1 MIRKYKYSICI
12 TLMVVYLLDT
22 SYIFNAFTISLS
34 LFIAI
39 NNLIFWIEHLKYSR
53 RAKDLFGVDDLT
65 NTYLGTGIRTRIP
78 VKYKRIIFIITG
90 FDSFASD
97 FDLLVE
103 GLPSNVLTI
112 CPRAYGWD
120 FNDLHFLRNAKWNEI
135 YIYYEDIFKILYT
148 MTESIDIVAHSNG
161 CNIAALLASRH
172 KINKLFLLAPN
183 FSNSLPLCFLKFV
196 FLSVLEKPL
205 EFLFPIL
212 PLIQEDSLFCKGKRA
227 TSYMN
232 LDRMPSARW
241 LKRTA
246 VPFRAVVQQWRLQNS
261 ASKSGLWQTDQV
273 YLVQDEKDSV
283 VGPPN
288 KQIELIK
295 KHLFIDGQL
304 HIKIGSNLT
313 HDMIKRGTINA
324 WLREKLTETD

>member
-1 MIRKYKYSICI
+1 MLCYH
-12 TLMVVYLLDT
+12 DT
-22 SYIFNAFTISLS
+22 ANIINIFTVSLS
-34 LFIAI
+34 LFIAV
-39 NNLIFWIEHLKYSR
+39 NNLIFWIEHLKYNR
-53 RAKDLFGVDDLT
+53 KAKDLFGVDNVT
-65 NTYLGTGIRTRIP
+65 NTYMGTGIRTRIP
-78 VKYKRIIFIITG
+78 VKYKRIIFIISG

-97 FDLLVE
+97 FDLLVD
-103 GLPSNVLTI
+103 GLPSDVLTI

-120 FNDLHFLRNAKWNEI
+120 FRDLHFLRNAKWNEI
-135 YIYYEDIFKILYT
+135 YVYYEDIFKILYT

-161 CNIAALLASRH
+161 CNIAVLLASRH

-196 FLSVLEKPL
+196 FLSALEKPL

-212 PLIQEDSLFCKGKRA
+212 PFVQESAIFCECKRKRA
-227 TSYMN
+227 ASFMS

-261 ASKSGLWQTDQV
+261 ASKSGIWQANQV
-273 YLVQDEKDSV
+273 YLVQDERDSV

-295 KHLFIDGQL
+295 QHLFTDGCL
-304 HIKIGSNLT
+304 HVKIGSNLT
-313 HDMIKRGTINA
+313 HDMIKMGTINM
-324 WLREKLTETD
+324 WLREKLMETD